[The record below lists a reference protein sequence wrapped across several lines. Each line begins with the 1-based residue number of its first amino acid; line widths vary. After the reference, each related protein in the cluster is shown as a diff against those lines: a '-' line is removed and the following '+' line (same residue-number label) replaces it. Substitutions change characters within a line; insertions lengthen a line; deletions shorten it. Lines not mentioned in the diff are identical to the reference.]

1 MDFADNSFYFC
12 LTFLHSKNRI
22 TLWRELAV
30 ASLVY
35 LTGAKSESLTG

>member
-22 TLWRELAV
+22 TLWREV
-30 ASLVY
+30 AIAARRLVRA
-35 LTGAKSESLTG
+35 LPSVESL